1 MRIVLFMTRGMSLA
15 AWEKN
20 GSLERELALYAE
32 LAKYGC
38 KTTII
43 SWGDKQDKII
53 ADRYSWLKV
62 CANTWNL
69 SQQRYEQ
76 LMPVLHAAHLIRA
89 DLIKS
94 NQANGADCAWRCA
107 RLWQKPFIARCGYIW
122 SQLSA
127 DMGKSDVY
135 QAQKIEQEI
144 YQNCTIGIT
153 TTNNG
158 KEYLIKYVIISG
170 LIHGKLYFRSSIL
183 KLQAFM

>member
-53 ADRYSWLKV
+53 ANRYPWLKV

-69 SQQRYEQ
+69 SQRRYEQ

-94 NQANGADCAWRCA
+94 NQAKRRLCLALCTTVAKTFHCPLWLYLESAERRYGEIRC
-107 RLWQKPFIARCGYIW
+107 
-122 SQLSA
+122 LS
-127 DMGKSDVY
+127 
-135 QAQKIEQEI
+135 
-144 YQNCTIGIT
+144 
-153 TTNNG
+153 
-158 KEYLIKYVIISG
+158 
-170 LIHGKLYFRSSIL
+170 SS
-183 KLQAFM
+183 KN